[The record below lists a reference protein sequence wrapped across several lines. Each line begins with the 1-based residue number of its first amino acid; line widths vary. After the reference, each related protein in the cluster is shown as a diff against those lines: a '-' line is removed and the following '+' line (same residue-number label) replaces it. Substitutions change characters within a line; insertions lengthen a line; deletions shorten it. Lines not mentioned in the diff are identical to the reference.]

1 MRFVWASGTDTG
13 RRRPKNED
21 SIHPE
26 HDGRTSGVL
35 LVAVADGLGGHRGG
49 EVASSVAIEEAVSAG
64 GTPEDRVRAANDA
77 ILGEVL
83 KQPQL
88 VGMGTTLTVAELGPD
103 GQVTL
108 AHVGDSRAYRWHA
121 ARFTQLTVDHTF
133 VQEEVDAGRLTAE
146 QARHHPERSVLTRAL
161 GFEPGLAVDVVRLKV
176 SVGDRLLLC
185 SDGLTSMVTDERIAG
200 ILGSGAPSEAVW
212 SLIEAANRSGG
223 LDNVSVIVVAIA
235 EDESSGD

>member
-26 HDGRTSGVL
+26 HDGRTSGEL

-49 EVASSVAIEEAVSAG
+49 DVASSVAIEEAVSAG
-64 GTPEDRVRAANDA
+64 GTPEDRVRAANNA
-77 ILGEVL
+77 IRDRVFEDPRLA
-83 KQPQL
+83 
-88 VGMGTTLTVAELGPD
+88 GMGTTLTVAELSPD
-103 GQVTL
+103 GWITL

-133 VQEEVDAGRLTAE
+133 VQEEVDAGRLTPA

-161 GFEPGLAVDVVRLKV
+161 GFEPGLAVDVARLKV

-185 SDGLTSMVTDERIAG
+185 SDGLTSMVTDDRIAG

-212 SLIEAANRSGG
+212 ALIEAANRSGG

>member
-49 EVASSVAIEEAVSAG
+49 EVASSVAMKVAAGAG
-64 GTPEDRVRAANDA
+64 GTPEDRVRAANEA
-77 ILGEVL
+77 ILDEVL
-83 KQPQL
+83 EQPRL
-88 VGMGTTLTVAELGPD
+88 VGMGTTLTVAELRPD
-103 GQVTL
+103 GEVTV

-121 ARFTQLTVDHTF
+121 GRFKQLTVDHTF
-133 VQEEVDAGRLTAE
+133 VQEEVDAGRLDPA
-146 QARHHPERSVLTRAL
+146 QVHSHPERSVLTRAL
-161 GFEPGLAVDVVRLKV
+161 GFGHDLEVDLVRLRV

-185 SDGLTSMVTDERIAG
+185 SDGLTSMVRDDRIAA

-212 SLIEAANRSGG
+212 ELIEAANRSGG

-235 EDESSGD
+235 EDEASGD